1 MGRMSQANEGREVRW
16 QVAPR
21 SVAGVLLGIVLL
33 LAAAHVIIKVLWG
46 FVFPRYNL
54 NYYHYIY
61 GAHHFFDIAR
71 GSNLPAY
78 FSTLN
83 KLLAGGLAA
92 ILALSARQRGN
103 AQQRNQAGQSD
114 YRDWPYWAA
123 LSAGFLW
130 LSLDE
135 GAKVH
140 DTMVSHG
147 LNLLWGGTS
156 LASYGWF
163 VIYVPIIVVAAA
175 AFVPFVSR
183 LERAHRIWLLTGAFV
198 FLGGGLGIEMV
209 ESYLHGQGPYSEP
222 LVDIAV
228 LIEETLEMVGVVIF
242 NYAFL
247 RCLADKEIGLHV
259 RPTSV

>member
-1 MGRMSQANEGREVRW
+1 MSQTNKGRLMRC
-16 QVAPR
+16 QVTPR

-33 LAAAHVIIKVLWG
+33 LAAAHVVVKGLWG

-61 GAHHFFDIAR
+61 GANHFFDIGR
-71 GSNLPAY
+71 GGNLPAY

-92 ILALSARQRGN
+92 TLAIGARQSDRERQKSRTG
-103 AQQRNQAGQSD
+103 RSD
-114 YRDWPYWAA
+114 YQDWPYWAA
-123 LSAGFLW
+123 LAVGFLW

-140 DTMVSHG
+140 DTLVSHG

-183 LERAHRIWLLTGAFV
+183 LQRAHRIWLLTGAFV

-209 ESYLHGQGPYSEP
+209 ESYLHGQGPYSEL

-228 LIEETLEMVGVVIF
+228 LIEETLEMIGVVIF

-247 RCLADKEIGLHV
+247 RCLADEGIEV
-259 RPTSV
+259 SFRPTSS